1 MSRTDLLT
9 LRLDFFFLAKGQ
21 RIRDWGCSALSGTP
35 ISYSLLPRLLIISED
50 GEENLP
56 EGVYEDKETVSSGH
70 IRIAPPVSHNCWDST
85 HKSQGDQILA
95 WRRKLDTKV
104 PPEGLLAIDR

>member
-1 MSRTDLLT
+1 MSRTNLLT
-9 LRLDFFFLAKGQ
+9 LRLDFFFFLAKGQ

-35 ISYSLLPRLLIISED
+35 TSYSLLPRLLIISED

-85 HKSQGDQILA
+85 HKSQGRSNPSMEKEVGHKSPIRGA
-95 WRRKLDTKV
+95 A
-104 PPEGLLAIDR
+104 GN